1 MNAKGFGRNFTDHKS
16 VFYLTVTEQGRGTAQ
31 LLTMSSV
38 AQQ

>member
-1 MNAKGFGRNFTDHKS
+1 MNVKGFGRNYTDHKS
-16 VFYLTVTEQGRGTAQ
+16 VFYLAVTEWGRGTAH